1 MDKYLDKNMLTEEK
15 HNFLKEKAKEI
26 RQEIVI
32 MITRA
37 ASGHVGGS
45 LSAVELVVSC
55 YYHLM
60 KHNAQQQDWSERDRF
75 IMGKGHAAP
84 VIYAVLADCGYFPKD
99 DLLTFRRPGSHLQ
112 GHPYALKTPG
122 IEASTGTLGLS
133 LSTTCGMALSAKLK
147 GEKQNYFCL
156 CGDGEIQEG
165 QVWEAAMF
173 ANKYKLNNIIAF
185 IDRNYMQS
193 DGYSEDVMPM
203 DPLEPKW
210 EAFGWEVFSID
221 GHDFEQI
228 INTVE
233 KAILSEKPV
242 MIVARTIKG
251 KGVSFMEND
260 NLWHGNPPNVETAMR
275 ALSELV

>member
-1 MDKYLDKNMLTEEK
+1 MKQSKID
-15 HNFLKEKAKEI
+15 FLRLKAKEI
-26 RQEIVI
+26 RQEIII

-45 LSAVELVVSC
+45 MSAVEILVSL
-55 YYHLM
+55 YHHIM
-60 KHNAQQQDWSERDRF
+60 KHDSQNPNWSERDRF
-75 IMGKGHAAP
+75 IMGKGHATP
-84 VIYAVLADCGYFPKD
+84 VYYAVLADCGYIPKE
-99 DLLTFRRPGSHLQ
+99 DLLGFRRPGSYLQ
-112 GHPYALKTPG
+112 GHPKQYTEKG
-122 IEASTGTLGLS
+122 IEVSTGTLGLS

-165 QVWEAAMF
+165 QIWEAAMF

-185 IDRNYMQS
+185 VDRNYMQS
-193 DGYSEDVMPM
+193 DGYSEDIMPL

-228 INTVE
+228 ISTVE
-233 KAILSEKPV
+233 KAMLSDKPV

-260 NLWHGNPPNVETAMR
+260 NTWHGSPPNLETAMR
-275 ALSELV
+275 ALGELV